1 MLNPTELSEV
11 CNLSNE
17 INFSVYEDESCS
29 MIFQLHVS
37 LWANFD
43 NNMIESNYNRGHF
56 IKHKT
61 DQVKV
66 LETSRQKLLG
76 MEFDINLEF

>member
-1 MLNPTELSEV
+1 
-11 CNLSNE
+11 
-17 INFSVYEDESCS
+17 
-29 MIFQLHVS
+29 
-37 LWANFD
+37 
-43 NNMIESNYNRGHF
+43 MIESNYNRGHF

-76 MEFDINLEF
+76 MEFNINLEFQDYSRSLHSANKLKKLISRFI